1 MFEAKEISKF
11 YGKQK
16 VLDDLSFKIKEGEIA
31 SIVGSSG
38 SGKTTLLRIL
48 SGLEIPETGE
58 ITFDDT
64 ENLYEDGLTNDE
76 RIGLSFLG
84 IHDKFDFR
92 ESIEN
97 ES

>member
-1 MFEAKEISKF
+1 MSMNDYAMSIAEKIIDETSL
-11 YGKQK
+11 K
-16 VLDDLSFKIKEGEIA
+16 VMQ
-31 SIVGSSG
+31 
-38 SGKTTLLRIL
+38 
-48 SGLEIPETGE
+48 GE

-64 ENLYEDGLTNDE
+64 ENLYENELTHDE
-76 RIGLSFLG
+76 RTGLSFLG

>member
-1 MFEAKEISKF
+1 MSMNDYAMSIAEKIIDETSL
-11 YGKQK
+11 K
-16 VLDDLSFKIKEGEIA
+16 VIE
-31 SIVGSSG
+31 
-38 SGKTTLLRIL
+38 
-48 SGLEIPETGE
+48 GE

-64 ENLYEDGLTNDE
+64 ENLYEDELTHDE
-76 RIGLSFLG
+76 RTGLSFLG